1 MSISQWIE
9 TNFVLI
15 AGVAASLKWVWE
27 YSESRKFEKNKFL
40 LERIERFNNLE
51 STIQV
56 QKLLDWNSIN
66 IVINSEVIKVD
77 DDMII
82 ESLVTQE
89 SKMSFDSKE
98 VYIREIFDDY
108 FTGLTELIILSKT
121 GLVDSKNLKKFLKY
135 WTQILNGEKRNKPK
149 ELISTIEKYL
159 NFYGYV
165 EIIEFIY

>member
-89 SKMSFDSKE
+89 SKMRFDSKE